1 MIIKA
6 KITTSQSDTMTRYT
20 YPEGWNAGKIRVVCY
35 QETTPSLTLCIAIID
50 DSDYGEAL
58 IVRSPAFIEELDA
71 IAANAFLAGIYP
83 PTVGIHPDAVAELIE
98 IANKAPDT
106 RTQAEMDFMDA
117 DIPETGVLKI
127 PSLTVEGYL

>member
-35 QETTPSLTLCIAIID
+35 KEAALTLCIAIID
-50 DSDYGEAL
+50 DSDYGAAL
-58 IVRSPAFIEELDA
+58 IARNPAFIEEIDA
-71 IAANAFLAGIYP
+71 TAANAFLAGIYP

-117 DIPETGVLKI
+117 DIPETGVLTI